1 MEIVL
6 NVVTPVF
13 GIIVSGWIA
22 GRVGLLGRDG
32 STALNQFV
40 YWFSLPAV
48 LFLSLAAAPME
59 DIFNAPFLMAFMSG
73 LVSAYI
79 IALVSGWVLYR
90 RRERQSAEAAEDGT
104 PDGTAGQKAS
114 MMALNASFSN
124 TGYMGIPLF
133 IALVGS
139 SHLAPVIV
147 ATVIMS
153 AVMVAVAIIM
163 LEALGA
169 SHETPLV
176 MIRGIGRAL
185 VTNPLIVS
193 SVAGLLAAYFQIPVA
208 EPIQRFGDILGAAAG
223 PCALFAIGLFLAG
236 QRLTDGLGDALW
248 ISSLK
253 LILQPLITWLLI
265 DAFFPMDP
273 YWRAAAIVLAAL
285 PTGGLTFVMA
295 SRYNVSVGDTSAAI
309 LISTLISI
317 VTLSVILLSLA
328 PVFQQV
334 VAG

>member
-1 MEIVL
+1 MEIVF
-6 NVVTPVF
+6 NVVAPVF
-13 GIIVSGWIA
+13 AIIVAGWSA
-22 GRVGLLGRDG
+22 GRMGLLGRDG
-32 STALNQFV
+32 SKALNQFV

-48 LFLSLAAAPME
+48 LFLGLASAPMA
-59 DIFNAPFLMAFMSG
+59 DIFNLPFLMAFMSG
-73 LVSAYI
+73 LVIAYA
-79 IALVSGWVLYR
+79 IALVTGWLLYR
-90 RRERQSAEAAEDGT
+90 RRATGTVGTPETADGT
-104 PDGTAGQKAS
+104 PGQKAS

-163 LEALGA
+163 LEALGP
-169 SHETPLV
+169 SDDPPLTV
-176 MIRGIGRAL
+176 IIGIGRSL
-185 VTNPLIVS
+185 IKNPLIVS
-193 SVAGLLAAYFQIPVA
+193 SVAGLLAASINLPIA
-208 EPIQRFGDILGAAAG
+208 EPIQRFGDLMGAAAG

-285 PTGGLTFVMA
+285 PTGALTFVMA
-295 SRYNVSVGDTSAAI
+295 ERYGVSVGDTSAAI

-317 VTLSVILLSLA
+317 VTLSVILLALA

-334 VAG
+334 AAG

>member
-1 MEIVL
+1 MEIVF
-6 NVVTPVF
+6 NVVAPVF
-13 GIIVSGWIA
+13 AIIVAGWSA
-22 GRVGLLGRDG
+22 GRMGLLGRDG
-32 STALNQFV
+32 SKALNQFV

-48 LFLSLAAAPME
+48 LFLGLASAPMD
-59 DIFNAPFLMAFMSG
+59 DIFNLPFLMAFMSG
-73 LVSAYI
+73 LVIAYG
-79 IALVSGWVLYR
+79 IALATGWVLYR
-90 RRERQSAEAAEDGT
+90 RRASADGPA

-163 LEALGA
+163 LEALGP
-169 SHETPLV
+169 SDDPPLKV
-176 MIRGIGRAL
+176 VLGIGRSL
-185 VTNPLIVS
+185 ITNPLIVS
-193 SVAGLLAAYFQIPVA
+193 SAAGLLAAYFTIPIA
-208 EPIQRFGDILGAAAG
+208 EPIQRFGDLMGAAAG

-285 PTGGLTFVMA
+285 PTGALTFVMA
-295 SRYNVSVGDTSAAI
+295 ERYGVSVGDTSAAI

-317 VTLSVILLSLA
+317 ITLSLILLSLA